1 MPSHHHVSQHP
12 PGVEEHGV
20 GRLVKS
26 AVGHVADVRFVL
38 TGNDD
43 HMFVSSYD
51 GLVAVLIGIFIRH
64 PTDHVADHRFILGDV
79 WWLKSHQP
87 ILG

>member
-1 MPSHHHVSQHP
+1 
-12 PGVEEHGV
+12 
-20 GRLVKS
+20 
-26 AVGHVADVRFVL
+26 
-38 TGNDD
+38 
-43 HMFVSSYD
+43 MFVSSYD